1 MSAHGVRRTRRA
13 GEEGLA
19 LISTILVIMIV
30 TMFTVV
36 AVSFSIHALNT
47 TAVDR
52 KRTQSIAAAEAGID
66 LTLQSMGG
74 TVLPC
79 TVANSLG
86 TGPTQSSYSVTVTY
100 YDSAGSALTCVNGTG
115 PSAIP
120 ASAELASTGTTNAT
134 GYGNRLMHA
143 FVKITPTLTGGFD
156 KAIFADSFLTFN
168 NKTTIN
174 GNGANNANLYTNST
188 YTCTNNQFIYGNVYS
203 QGDIIGSNT
212 CSAAGDW
219 WAKGKISASG
229 NGAVG
234 GNAFAAGN
242 TAGSPGSISMGNT
255 TVAVNAV
262 AKGTISPTP
271 CGPTHNIKGTCSAN
285 TNPGSPPAEVF
296 PTLDWNATA
305 WTGAGYTVVD
315 EGSNCAKLYTDLAGM
330 ATSTTPTS
338 FLTTCTVDWG
348 KQNTWTFNTD
358 VAVWASGGMS
368 TTNKVTIQSASA
380 ASHYFHMIVPHDAF
394 GTTTPVSCPTGSIKF
409 TNQTSIGSSSNPL
422 NTFIYTPCAVT
433 FNNNQTE
440 VGQIYAGGQCTVT
453 NNFSMNFL
461 PIPVPGGA
469 INGGSTNASGYTVAL
484 MYKREG

>member
-1 MSAHGVRRTRRA
+1 MSANAVRRTSRA
-13 GEEGLA
+13 SEQGLA
-19 LISTILVIMIV
+19 LISTILVVMIV

-47 TAVDR
+47 TSVDR

-66 LTLQSMGG
+66 LTLQSMSG
-74 TVLPC
+74 TLLPC

-100 YDSAGSALTCVNGTG
+100 YNSAGSALTCVPATG
-115 PSAIP
+115 PSGTP
-120 ASAELASTGTTNAT
+120 ASASLESTGTTNAR
-134 GYGNRLMHA
+134 GYGDRVMHA
-143 FVKITPTLTGGFD
+143 LVKITPIINPGFD

-168 NKTTIN
+168 NKTTIQ

-188 YTCTNNQFIYGNVYS
+188 FTCTNNEMIYGDVYT
-203 QGDIIGSNT
+203 QGDISASNT
-212 CSAAGDW
+212 CSGSGDW
-219 WAKGKISASG
+219 WAKGKITATG

-234 GNAFAAGN
+234 GNVFAAGN
-242 TAGSPGSISMGNT
+242 TAGSPGTISMGNT
-255 TVAVNAV
+255 SVAVNAV

-271 CGPTHNIKGTCSAN
+271 CGPGHQIAGTCSAN
-285 TNPGSPPAEVF
+285 ANPGNPPAEAF
-296 PTLDWNATA
+296 PVLDWNATA

-348 KQNTWTFNTD
+348 QQNTWKFNTD

-394 GTTTPVSCPTGSIKF
+394 GTTTPVSCPTGNIKF
-409 TNQTSIGSSSNPL
+409 TNQTTITTL

-453 NNFSMNFL
+453 NQFTMNFL

-469 INGGSTNASGYTVAL
+469 ISGGSTTAIGYTVAL